1 VSSTVKVHLLGRDYL
16 LRSSGDPET
25 LQEAALL
32 VEEKFSCVPT
42 TISVDTR
49 DRQMLA
55 MLNLAGE
62 YLQEKRRRI
71 TLETELQRLLE
82 QRDSA
87 DLHKLKIENAL
98 IARVE
103 DALQF

>member
-1 VSSTVKVHLLGRDYL
+1 VKVHLLGRDYL
-16 LRSSGDPET
+16 LRSSGDPEM

-32 VEEKFSCVPT
+32 VEEKFACVPT
-42 TISVDTR
+42 TTSVDTR

-71 TLETELQRLLE
+71 ALEAEQKELLE
-82 QRDSA
+82 QNALTDRQKS
-87 DLHKLKIENAL
+87 KRENAL
-98 IARVE
+98 ISRIE
-103 DALQF
+103 DALLY